1 MTEDIIRVLDEVL
14 GLGPR
19 IAQMGADSALLGAVP
34 EFDSMAVV
42 AVLAAIEETWGIAVE
57 DDEIDAAIFE
67 TVGTLATYVQSKLA

>member
-19 IAQMGADSALLGAVP
+19 CAQMGPDSALLGAVP

-42 AVLAAIEETWGIAVE
+42 AVLTAIEETWGIAVE

-67 TVGTLATYVQSKLA
+67 TVGTLATYVQSKLD